1 MTDLCGVGVGDRIIP
16 EIQGLRAISAIAVV
30 LFHMGWLWCG
40 WLGVWVF
47 FVVSAFVIMR
57 SLQHREPAESFT
69 RSLRHFYRSRVARIA
84 PLYLFIIGVGV
95 LALLVQATVGNR
107 PDQLRFLSHVPW
119 LLTGSYNVFRALPGQ
134 EDIRLFG
141 HLWSLSVEEQFYLLF
156 PLLAFGLRRRL
167 LILVLFGL
175 VVAGPIIRASMHL
188 GLLAQDWTMEDVAT
202 AIYML
207 PFAHLDAF
215 AVGALLALYEGRL
228 RKLAGTVWA
237 RRLAWA
243 GLVVLAVLVLACVAA
258 LNLQLKLT
266 GKDIVADAFSVE
278 PRLLSHQLLVYPLGV
293 SCAAVVILLILCD
306 SQWVRLLRAKSLVRL
321 GGLSF
326 GLYVYHFPL
335 LWLFDGIGHRT
346 IAGAAVYFAALLT
359 ASVLSRRYLEEP
371 ARHWLLKRRD
381 ASGDSTKRSPT
392 SAVQSPARP

>member
-1 MTDLCGVGVGDRIIP
+1 MTDLRGVGVGDRIIP
-16 EIQGLRAISAIAVV
+16 EIQGVRALSAVAVV

-47 FVVSAFVIMR
+47 FVISAFVITR
-57 SLQHREPAESFT
+57 SLQHREPAESFA
-69 RSLRHFYRSRVARIA
+69 RSLGRFYRSRVARIA

-119 LLTGSYNVFRALPGQ
+119 LLTGSYNVFRALPGH

-156 PLLAFGLRRRL
+156 PVLAFGLRRRL
-167 LILVLFGL
+167 LVPVLLGL
-175 VVAGPIIRASMHL
+175 VVAGPMIRASMHL
-188 GLLAQDWTMEDVAT
+188 GLLARDWAMEDIAT

-207 PFAHLDAF
+207 PLAHLDAF
-215 AVGALLALYEGRL
+215 AVGALLALYEAQL
-228 RKLAGTVWA
+228 RKLAGTIWA

-243 GLVVLAVLVLACVAA
+243 GVVFLAVLALACVVA

-278 PRLLSHQLLVYPLGV
+278 PRLLSHQLLVYPLAV
-293 SCAAVVILLILCD
+293 SFAAVLILLILTD
-306 SQWVRLLRAKSLVRL
+306 SPWIRLLRAKSLVRL

-346 IAGAAVYFAALLT
+346 MAGAAVYFAALLT
-359 ASVLSRRYLEEP
+359 AAVLSRRYLEEP
-371 ARHWLLKRRD
+371 ARRWLLKRGD
-381 ASGDSTKRSPT
+381 ASGDSTKRSQT
-392 SAVQSPARP
+392 SAVQNPARP